1 MSGFDFLH
9 SSRGLR
15 LRQLNVSLPRRL
27 QAPAF
32 ALACAL
38 LIVCSA
44 WAIERAR
51 LQHAQHVEAVYRN
64 RFERS
69 ERGVKRTHLYYNHVA
84 RLVALD
90 RRVRAIVASGDA
102 DALRLAEIA
111 DALPERVS
119 LTSIARAGS
128 VIDLEGEAQDFRIV
142 GAAIRALA
150 RVSRARN
157 PGLRSITET
166 SADARERRVK
176 YAIRLEAVP

>member
-9 SSRGLR
+9 SSRELR
-15 LRQLNVSLPRRL
+15 LRQLNLALPRQL
-27 QAPAF
+27 QAPVF

-44 WAIERAR
+44 CAIERAR
-51 LQHAQHVEAVYRN
+51 LQHARNVEAIYRG
-64 RFERS
+64 RFEHS
-69 ERGVKRTHLYYNHVA
+69 ERGVKRTHLYYNRVI

-128 VIDLEGEAQDFRIV
+128 VIDLEGEAQDFRLV

-157 PGLRSITET
+157 PALRSITEL
-166 SADARERRVK
+166 SENARQQHVK
-176 YAIRLEAVP
+176 YAIRIEAVP